1 MIHEFES
8 RNMSLKNKLTLGF
21 GAALCILA
29 MIGVLSYRRFSQ
41 ENADQQWVEH
51 SHQVLEMLDSTLA
64 SLLELN
70 AEERGFALT
79 HDSTHLQSS
88 RHLKDVVESNLRQIK
103 TVIADNPR
111 QQATYARLADL
122 IRARVALIEELK
134 TQPSSDENLET
145 SRNELAG
152 KIRTLL
158 LEMRFEE
165 EKLLGQRL
173 QEAAARNRQMK
184 AILDV
189 GYAFSLLL
197 FGLTVYAIFREIE
210 KRKESEE
217 SLRRAQE
224 QYRLLFDS
232 NPIPVWVYDLETLDI
247 LDVNATAS
255 NRYGYTREEFLRLK
269 ISDLRPQSDVP
280 KLLKNIRE
288 TTQSV
293 QDSRPWR
300 HEKKSGEI
308 IDVQIRSYPLN
319 FGGKDARLVVATDIT
334 EQKKA
339 EDALKE
345 SEERFRLIVS
355 NIKDYAIIVLN
366 PGGQI
371 TSWNGGAQ
379 RIKGYKADEIVGQ
392 HFSIFYSP
400 EDIAVGKPTIELKSA
415 REEGR
420 FEDDSWRVRKD
431 GSRFWANVVVTPL
444 RDDVGTLRGFVKIT
458 RDVTEKRKA
467 EQEIVRRSLELQ
479 AANKELE
486 AFSYSVSHDLR
497 APLRGIEGFSQ
508 ALHEDYHQQLDD
520 TAKDY
525 LRRIRSATHRMG
537 ELIDDLLNLSRV
549 TRAEMYKERID
560 LSKLASE
567 VAQELKSREPKR
579 AISLKIAEGLQAEG
593 DSRLIRV
600 ALQNLIGNAWKF
612 TSKRPQA
619 EIEFGQQFSNGDRAY
634 FVRDNG
640 AGFDQSYASRLF
652 GAFQRLHAANEFP
665 GTGIGLATVQRIIH
679 RHGGSVWAEGIVNRG
694 ATIYFT
700 LGRRNT

>member
-8 RNMSLKNKLTLGF
+8 RNMSLKNKLTFGF

-29 MIGVLSYRRFSQ
+29 MIGLLSYRRFSQ
-41 ENADQQWVEH
+41 ENVDQQWVEH

-64 SLLELN
+64 SLLELS

-79 HDSTHLQSS
+79 HSSPHLQSS
-88 RHLKDVVESNLRQIK
+88 RHLKDVIESNLRQIK
-103 TVIADNPR
+103 TLTADNPR
-111 QQATYARLADL
+111 QQATYSRLADL
-122 IRARVALIEELK
+122 VGARVALIEELK
-134 TQPSSDENLET
+134 TQSSSEENLET
-145 SRNELAG
+145 PRNELSG
-152 KIRTLL
+152 QIRTLL
-158 LEMRFEE
+158 MEMRLQE
-165 EKLLGQRL
+165 EKLLGERL
-173 QEAAARNRQMK
+173 QEAAAGNRQMK

-269 ISDLRPQSDVP
+269 ISDLRPQPDVP
-280 KLLKNIRE
+280 TLLKNIRE
-288 TTQSV
+288 TTQAV
-293 QDSRPWR
+293 QDSGPWR

-319 FGGKDARLVVATDIT
+319 FGGKDARLAVATDIT
-334 EQKKA
+334 DQKKA

-392 HFSIFYSP
+392 HFSIFYPP
-400 EDIAVGKPTIELKSA
+400 EDISVGKPTIELNSA

-467 EQEIVRRSLELQ
+467 EQEIVRRSLELE
-479 AANKELE
+479 ATNKELE

-497 APLRGIEGFSQ
+497 APLRAIEGFSQ

-525 LRRIRSATHRMG
+525 LRRIRSATHRMA

-549 TRAEMYKERID
+549 TRAEMHKERID

-567 VAQELKSREPKR
+567 VAQELNCREPKR

-619 EIEFGQQFSNGDRAY
+619 EIEFGQQFSNGDRTY

-700 LGRRNT
+700 LGRQNS